1 MNQERHWLK
10 TQILRK
16 YLDGFFQEQIATEL
30 DMSEGAVSESLQ
42 ESRKQ
47 DDTLVVQH
55 EIAVIC
61 NKNNIPIW
69 GLASNLAFSNALKR
83 MAFEHN
89 KINLVLRELN

>member
-1 MNQERHWLK
+1 
-10 TQILRK
+10 
-16 YLDGFFQEQIATEL
+16 
-30 DMSEGAVSESLQ
+30 MSEGAVSEFLQ

-69 GLASNLAFSNALKR
+69 QLASNLAFSNALKR
-83 MAFEHN
+83 MAFDQN
-89 KINLVLRELN
+89 KINLVLRELNKIVVEDGSFHQKK